1 MNHTVPRTPQVV
13 NRANSGS
20 TPSTSDQAETNS
32 HIVMPAAL
40 GHCNLHTLYQG
51 FLHTLYTLS
60 TRTLSHVAYIAH
72 ISCSLYSP
80 YHSTLSLM

>member
-13 NRANSGS
+13 NRANSGI

-51 FLHTLYTLS
+51 FLHTLYALS

-72 ISCSLYSP
+72 II
-80 YHSTLSLM
+80 